1 MDEFNISSRRGL
13 DESLEGQAYP
23 WVHIDIGT
31 TVWSKSEKGVYS
43 KGGTGTPIRLIME
56 MLREWK

>member
-23 WVHIDIGT
+23 WVHIDMASLMT
-31 TVWSKSEKGVYS
+31 SVPSDNLAKGV
-43 KGGTGTPIRLIME
+43 TGEPVRLLLKVIE
-56 MLREWK
+56 MF